1 MMVPSC
7 QSRMPSPPVRA
18 ENRLSSFGAKL
29 KSEREKRAI
38 TLEQISVAT
47 KIGTRM
53 LDALEQEKFNQ
64 LPGGIF
70 NKGFVRAYAR
80 CLGLDEDQAVADY
93 LEASGEASAPKFEP
107 GRVEAEAPGSPAEP
121 GEARLLSRELP
132 WGLLAAVLLLVAVGL
147 SIWSYRKR
155 EHRMHLAAR
164 PSVTAIQK
172 SAPPAPAVPSS
183 TSLPPG
189 GSAKPA
195 VAASPNLAPDA
206 TAGPVRKMPVSS
218 PLPAPPEAAAA
229 MAQLPGEF
237 IVLIQA
243 REDSWLL
250 ITADGEALPSEV
262 LGAGTQRAVHG
273 RKQVVI
279 KAGNAGG
286 LDFFF
291 NRKKLPPAGE
301 SGEVKTLTFGP
312 QGLEP
317 SPLPLP
323 RTP

>member
-1 MMVPSC
+1 
-7 QSRMPSPPVRA
+7 MPSFG
-18 ENRLSSFGAKL
+18 ERLKL
-29 KSEREKRAI
+29 EREKRDI
-38 TLEQISVAT
+38 TLEQISAST

-53 LDALEQEKFNQ
+53 LEALEQEKFNR

-93 LEASGEASAPKFEP
+93 LEASGEASLARLEP
-107 GRVEAEAPGSPAEP
+107 GRLEPQAHGSPAEP
-121 GEARLLSRELP
+121 GADRMPLGLP
-132 WGLLAAVLLLVAVGL
+132 WGLLAAILLAIAVGL

-155 EHRMHLAAR
+155 EHRAGPDAPH
-164 PSVTAIQK
+164 SVAAIQK
-172 SAPPAPAVPSS
+172 SAPPPSAVPSL
-183 TSLPPG
+183 TSHPAGGPG
-189 GSAKPA
+189 KPL
-195 VAASPNLAPDA
+195 AAARPILAPDA
-206 TAGPVRKMPVSS
+206 STASARKMPASS

-237 IVLIQA
+237 VVLIQA

-250 ITADGEALPSEV
+250 IIADGETLPSEV
-262 LGAGTQRAVHG
+262 LGAGSQRAVHG
-273 RKQVVI
+273 RKQVVV

-291 NRKKLPPAGE
+291 NRKKLPPPGQP
-301 SGEVKTLTFGP
+301 GEVKTLTFGP

-317 SPLPLP
+317 NALAPPI
-323 RTP
+323 TQ

>member
-1 MMVPSC
+1 
-7 QSRMPSPPVRA
+7 MPS
-18 ENRLSSFGAKL
+18 FGEKL
-29 KSEREKRAI
+29 KLEREKRSI

-53 LDALEQEKFNQ
+53 LEALEQEKFNR

-93 LEASGEASAPKFEP
+93 LEASGEASVPRLEP
-107 GRVEAEAPGSPAEP
+107 EAYGSPAEP
-121 GEARLLSRELP
+121 VAARRSPELP
-132 WGLLAAVLLLVAVGL
+132 WGLLAAILLVIAVGL

-155 EHRMHLAAR
+155 EQHAR
-164 PSVTAIQK
+164 PVAPHSVAAPQK
-172 SAPPAPAVPSS
+172 SAPPVSAAPSL
-183 TSLPPG
+183 TSRPAG
-189 GSAKPA
+189 GGGKLA
-195 VAASPNLAPDA
+195 AASPNLAPDA
-206 TAGPVRKMPVSS
+206 TTGSIRKMPGSN

-237 IVLIQA
+237 VVLIQA

-250 ITADGEALPSEV
+250 INADGETLPSEV
-262 LGAGTQRAVHG
+262 LSAGSQRAVHG
-273 RKQVVI
+273 RKHVVV
-279 KAGNAGG
+279 KAGNTGG

-291 NRKKLPPAGE
+291 NRKKLPPQGE
-301 SGEVKTLTFGP
+301 PDQVRTLTFGP

-317 SPLPLP
+317 SAL
-323 RTP
+323 TPPITQ